1 MGLDEVK
8 KEILAKAETQAE
20 QRLEEAN
27 EEADSIIEE
36 AEDEAESVREEILD
50 EAREEAEQLKRQK
63 IAAARMEAKNRRLAA
78 KQDVMD
84 EAYSRLEERMRSLPK
99 DEKLELIESVLDRLG
114 TEHDLGRVIVP
125 SGFRSAVSEMTDA
138 DVEIGDID
146 DGVVVEDGSGDL
158 SFDYTFSTVLETI
171 RNEER
176 QELAGH
182 LF

>member
-1 MGLDEVK
+1 MGLEEVK
-8 KEILAKAETQAE
+8 KEILKQAETQAE

-27 EEADSIIEE
+27 ERAD
-36 AEDEAESVREEILD
+36 EILD
-50 EAREEAEQLKRQK
+50 EAEEEADSVREDILEDAREEADQKKRQK
-63 IAAARMEAKNRRLAA
+63 IAAARMEAKNQRLAA

-84 EAYSRLEERMRSLPK
+84 EAYSRLEERIRSLPK
-99 DEKLELIESVLDRLG
+99 DEKLELIESVLDRLSA
-114 TEHDLGRVIVP
+114 EHDIGRVIVP

-138 DVEIGDID
+138 DVETGDID
-146 DGVVVEDGSGDL
+146 DGVVVEDSSGDL

-171 RNEER
+171 RNERR